1 MAIRLFAAMLLLIPV
16 VTNAAEIRLKDGS
29 VVIGK
34 ILNLANGEDLVV
46 DTEYMG
52 DVTIEWDA
60 IDTIE
65 DTEPVVVELFNGM
78 RISGPLFVDD
88 TGVRIGGRDAEPL
101 PPSRI
106 FTIEEFN
113 QAIWDGIEAY
123 TDIGWNIVRGNN
135 TVTQLSVGA
144 GVSYDGPRFETGV
157 DVTAI
162 VNEQLDATD
171 TRRETLNSYYTFL
184 FHRTWRL
191 SGLYSFEADEQQG
204 LQGRSLAGATIGN
217 RVINNRR
224 FRLTLDA
231 GLVINS
237 EDFDTTNRE
246 ESLEGVIASA
256 ARWRSARDI
265 DLDATLAILPNLEQS
280 DRIRSQFDVSM
291 SVGLWG
297 DLDFKLTGYSRYDS
311 KPPLGNL
318 KHDYGTTLGLSWDWN

>member
-1 MAIRLFAAMLLLIPV
+1 MIARLLPAMLLLLPF

-29 VVIGK
+29 VVFGK
-34 ILNLANGEDLVV
+34 VLNLVNGEDLIV
-46 DTEYMG
+46 DTQYM
-52 DVTIEWDA
+52 DEVTIEWDA
-60 IDTIE
+60 IESVE
-65 DTEPVVVELFNGM
+65 DTEPVVVELFNGV
-78 RISGPLFVDD
+78 RLDGPLLMNAD
-88 TGVRIGGRDAEPL
+88 GVRIGGPDAEPI
-101 PPSRI
+101 PMSRV
-106 FTIEEFN
+106 FGIEELN
-113 QAIWDGIEAY
+113 QALWDGIEAY

-135 TVTQLSVGA
+135 TVTQLSIGA
-144 GVSYDGPRFETGV
+144 GVSYDGPKFETGV
-157 DVTAI
+157 DVTGI
-162 VNEQLDATD
+162 INEQLDATD

-231 GLVINS
+231 GLVVNS
-237 EDFDTTNRE
+237 EDFDTTARE
-246 ESLEGVIASA
+246 ESLEGVLSST

-265 DLDATLAILPNLEQS
+265 DVDASLAVLPSLEQS
-280 DRIRSQFDVSM
+280 DRVRSQFDITM

-311 KPPLGNL
+311 EPPLDNL

>member
-1 MAIRLFAAMLLLIPV
+1 MAFRLLAAMLLLVPFA
-16 VTNAAEIRLKDGS
+16 TDAAEIHLKDGS

-34 ILNLANGEDLVV
+34 ILNLVNGEDLIV

-60 IDTIE
+60 IESVE
-65 DTEPVVVELFNGM
+65 DTRPVVVELFDGM
-78 RISGPLFVDD
+78 RLTGPLLMNAE
-88 TGVRIGGRDAEPL
+88 GVRIGGAAA
-101 PPSRI
+101 PPIPMSRV
-106 FTIEEFN
+106 FGIEELN

-144 GVSYDGPRFETGV
+144 GVSYHGPKFETGV

-162 VNEQLDATD
+162 VNEQQDATD
-171 TRRETLNSYYTFL
+171 TRRETLNTYYTYL
-184 FHRTWRL
+184 FKRTWRL

-231 GLVINS
+231 GLVVNS
-237 EDFDTTNRE
+237 EDFDTTSRE
-246 ESLEGVIASA
+246 ESLEGVLATNL
-256 ARWRSARDI
+256 RWRSARDI
-265 DLDATLAILPNLEQS
+265 DLDAKLALLPNLEQS
-280 DRIRSQFDVSM
+280 GRLRGQFDLSM
-291 SVGLWG
+291 SVDLWG
-297 DLDFKLTGYSRYDS
+297 DLDFKVTGYTRYDS
-311 KPPLGNL
+311 DPPLENA
-318 KHDYGTTLGLSWDWN
+318 KTDYGTTLGLSWDWD